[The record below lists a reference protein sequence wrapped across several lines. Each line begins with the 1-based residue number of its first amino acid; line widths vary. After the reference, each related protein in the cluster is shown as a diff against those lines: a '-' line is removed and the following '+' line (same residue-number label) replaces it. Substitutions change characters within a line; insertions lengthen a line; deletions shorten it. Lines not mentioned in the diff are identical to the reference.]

1 MRGQARWGQQG
12 RLLLGHSILPL
23 ISQAGISLSRSSAS
37 MPLPQDGRTVAL
49 KGHRLCGAGSNM
61 RAVPLSCQ
69 LGRIAPQML
78 LLCPLPKLG
87 SDTAPNASSH
97 PSPLGTGIPLILHT
111 PRGSKEQFR
120 CVFFFPSRS
129 VHPRNKLPC
138 EKGFEASQETA
149 RSFSRF
155 GNFSCLCL
163 SNT

>member
-1 MRGQARWGQQG
+1 MQGIGRPSEAG
-12 RLLLGHSILPL
+12 RLLPGHSVIPL
-23 ISQAGISLSRSSAS
+23 VSQVGISLSGSSAS
-37 MPLPQDGRTVAL
+37 TLLPQDGRMVAL

-61 RAVPLSCQ
+61 RAVPSTHQ

-87 SDTAPNASSH
+87 SDSAKCFL
-97 PSPLGTGIPLILHT
+97 SPLPAGHRDPSDPTHTTGIKGAVSLCLFLPFT
-111 PRGSKEQFR
+111 
-120 CVFFFPSRS
+120 VS